1 MTLPIILGFL
11 FGFLLG
17 LVAVLLLT
25 MRAICR
31 ENAKYKAICYDID
44 KLIRRDLELWKSF
57 MEDTA
62 QKKRSPEP
70 ESQRL
75 WKQRWPYKENNHE
88 PSQPTL

>member
-11 FGFLLG
+11 FGATLG

-25 MRAICR
+25 VRAICR
-31 ENAKYKAICYDID
+31 ENAKYK
-44 KLIRRDLELWKSF
+44 LIRQDLELWKSF

-75 WKQRWPYKENNHE
+75 WEQRWPYKENNHE
-88 PSQPTL
+88 SSQPTL

>member
-11 FGFLLG
+11 FGATLG

-25 MRAICR
+25 VRAICR
-31 ENAKYKAICYDID
+31 ENAKYK
-44 KLIRRDLELWKSF
+44 LIRQDLELWKSF

-62 QKKRSPEP
+62 QKKHSPEP

-75 WKQRWPYKENNHE
+75 WEQRWPYKENNHE
-88 PSQPTL
+88 SSQPPL

>member
-17 LVAVLLLT
+17 LVVVLLLT
-25 MRAICR
+25 IIAICR
-31 ENAKYKAICYDID
+31 ENAKYQ
-44 KLIRRDLELWKSF
+44 LIRQDLELWKSF

-62 QKKRSPEP
+62 PKKHSPEP

-75 WKQRWPYKENNHE
+75 WEQRWPYKENNHE